1 MSNFLPD
8 GRHPGSQETYDHVAQ
23 WAHPQFPFSMKD
35 GWGRFGILGVLGDFI
50 LQSLPN
56 THIVEIGTGESS
68 IYLTQLARIHNRRI
82 FYCDEARGKITNPLT
97 IKGYLHEDTVL
108 LSDKPYPLEYEK
120 ARAIAYVGTSD
131 DFFNSI
137 RLPDIGL
144 AFIDGEHHYEYVKR
158 DFENIFAKLVPDG
171 YIFIHDTY
179 PYEEGLVLGDYCADS
194 YKIRQELEKDDRVD
208 TFCFTKVV
216 ACNVGMFM
224 VRKKPLNR
232 PYYQQWMRLES

>member
-1 MSNFLPD
+1 MSVGNFLPD
-8 GRHPGSQETYDHVAQ
+8 GRHPGSQETYDHIAD
-23 WAHPQFPFSMKD
+23 WNGHPLPYSHKD
-35 GWGRFGILGVLGDFI
+35 GWGRFGILGVLGDMV
-50 LQSLPN
+50 LTSLPG

-68 IYLTQLARIHNRRI
+68 IYLTQLARKHNRRI

-97 IKGYLHEDTVL
+97 IKGYLHEDTIVL
-108 LSDKPYPLEYEK
+108 SGEVYPHDYTK
-120 ARAIAYVGTSD
+120 KQAVAYVGTSD
-131 DFFNSI
+131 DFFTNI
-137 RLPDIGL
+137 HLPPIGL
-144 AFIDGEHHYEYVKR
+144 AFIDGEHHYEFVKR
-158 DFENIFAKLVPDG
+158 DFENIFERLVPDG

-194 YKIRQELEKDDRVD
+194 YKIRQELEKDERVD

-232 PYYQQWMRLES
+232 PYYQQ